1 MQASQWT
8 TDIVVICAVLAVC
21 CMLLGYLAA
30 ALRQGRQA
38 SQLAARLEQ
47 AEQARASAAA
57 AQLDLGEQLKAAQAR
72 SQELLVGEGRL
83 NEQLQASTDNL
94 ARLVREQQDSKDA
107 VALLQQ
113 KLEEGSRQHHEAVTR
128 LETTQI
134 EGQGLQRQVTEL
146 RERLGAE
153 QTTVNTLQGERNTLK
168 DELSAMDASAKVAT
182 TGEREAREQL
192 AELRQKLAEQ
202 VQVYKELMGR
212 YQPLSNQHAEL
223 RTALGKGEEVVTDLR
238 DRLNAAQLA
247 SAQLQTGWN
256 QCKDVLA
263 SEGQRS
269 KALET
274 SEQELRQQL
283 QDIKA
288 QQISAAERYE
298 DLQTRFAALGR
309 DYTRLSTE
317 MDERQASHAREL
329 ANFEQQKNSLAEQF
343 KLLSNEILE
352 AKAQALQENSKLS
365 LNAVMTPFQQSIDSF
380 KREVQEIHHRETT
393 QQGELRKELE
403 SLKALN
409 QQITTEAHELST
421 ALRGQKKLQG
431 NWGELVLE
439 NVLDRSGL
447 ELGKDYQ
454 REVSITTEEGRQRPD
469 AVVYLPQDKHLII
482 DAKVS
487 LNAYTRFVNAEDERE
502 RAVALKEHVQA
513 VAARIRE
520 LADRDYY
527 KLPGLNSPDMVFMFI
542 PIESAFVEALK
553 ADETLFQQAI
563 ENNVLVA
570 TPTTLLTSLN
580 IVRQLWRYEDQNK
593 HTAAL
598 ANRAETVFKKLN
610 TFLGSFEKI
619 KKGLETATDAY
630 VKAEGQLVS
639 GKGNLVKQVGEFKNL
654 APAIKA
660 QLPAYFVDK
669 AALEIDFIPVVQ
681 DVETLNDSAND
692 ENLLAATDTDTET
705 EHEMN

>member
-8 TDIVVICAVLAVC
+8 TDIIVITVVLALAC
-21 CMLLGYLAA
+21 ALLGYFAA
-30 ALRQGRQA
+30 ALRQGRQL
-38 SQLAARLEQ
+38 SQLAAELEQ
-47 AEQARASAAA
+47 AQQAQTTAVAGSAA
-57 AQLDLGEQLKAAQAR
+57 LSEQLNAAEAR
-72 SQELLVGEGRL
+72 GHELQLAESTLKTKLQGAFDSATRL
-83 NEQLQASTDNL
+83 TQ
-94 ARLVREQQDSKDA
+94 EQQEAKDRHA
-107 VALLQQ
+107 TLEA
-113 KLEEGSRQHHEAVTR
+113 KLEQSAKQHHEAVIQHETALTEIRSLNAKVEDYQSR
-128 LETTQI
+128 LEQ
-134 EGQGLQRQVTEL
+134 
-146 RERLGAE
+146 A
-153 QTTVNTLQGERNTLK
+153 NTLLQQ
-168 DELSAMDASAKVAT
+168 
-182 TGEREAREQL
+182 ERESVSGLNSALAEEGKKAKGFEAANTDARTQL
-192 AELRQKLAEQ
+192 AELKEQMKTVGEKIETLQGNLAEIKRQ
-202 VQVYKELMGR
+202 ETKLR
-212 YQPLSNQHAEL
+212 AEL
-223 RTALGKGEEVVTDLR
+223 
-238 DRLNAAQLA
+238 
-247 SAQLQTGWN
+247 
-256 QCKDVLA
+256 
-263 SEGQRS
+263 
-269 KALET
+269 
-274 SEQELRQQL
+274 
-283 QDIKA
+283 
-288 QQISAAERYE
+288 
-298 DLQTRFAALGR
+298 
-309 DYTRLSTE
+309 
-317 MDERQASHAREL
+317 DEREASHAREL
-329 ANFEQQKNSLAEQF
+329 ANFERQKASLSEQF

-352 AKAQALQENSKLS
+352 AKTQALQESSKLS
-365 LNAVMTPFQQSIDSF
+365 LSAVMTPFQQSIDTF

-403 SLKALN
+403 QLKTLN

-447 ELGKDYQ
+447 QLGKDYL

-469 AVVYLPQDKHLII
+469 AVVYLPQGRHLII

-487 LNAYTRFVNAEDERE
+487 LNAYTRYVNAEDDLERKQ
-502 RAVALKEHVQA
+502 ALKEHVQA
-513 VAARIRE
+513 VASRIKE

-598 ANRAETVFKKLN
+598 ASRAEGVFKKLN
-610 TFLGSFEKI
+610 TFLASFEKI
-619 KKGLETATDAY
+619 KKGLETATEAY

-660 QLPAYFVDK
+660 QLPAYFADK
-669 AALEIDFIPVVQ
+669 AALEIDFIPVEQNIEALTDSTDDQ
-681 DVETLNDSAND
+681 D
-692 ENLLAATDTDTET
+692 LLAESDTENDY
-705 EHEMN
+705 ENA

>member
-8 TDIVVICAVLAVC
+8 TEIIVISAVLALASLVI
-21 CMLLGYLAA
+21 GYFIAT
-30 ALRQGRQA
+30 LRQGRQIGTLTA
-38 SQLAARLEQ
+38 QLEQ
-47 AEQARASAAA
+47 AQQGQASAMAA
-57 AQLDLGEQLKAAQAR
+57 STALSEQLKAAEAR
-72 SQELLVGEGRL
+72 SQELQVAESTLKAKLQAAFDNVTRL
-83 NEQLQASTDNL
+83 NHELQ
-94 ARLVREQQDSKDA
+94 ESKDA
-107 VALLQQ
+107 KAAQNL
-113 KLEEGSRQHHEAVTR
+113 KLEDANRQHHETAKR
-128 LETTQI
+128 LETAQADSRSLH
-134 EGQGLQRQVTEL
+134 EQVTDL
-146 RERLGAE
+146 RDRLSTA
-153 QTTVNTLQGERNTLK
+153 QAAITSLQGERDNLK
-168 DELSAMDASAKVAT
+168 NELASLDASAKVAA

-192 AELRQKLAEQ
+192 AEIRQQLASRTQ
-202 VQVYKELMGR
+202 QYNELLGR

-223 RTALGKGEEVVTDLR
+223 NTSLQKREELVAELR
-238 DRLNAAQLA
+238 DRLNAAEA
-247 SAQLQTGWN
+247 VNAQLQADRD
-256 QCKDVLA
+256 QLKDSLA
-263 SEGQRS
+263 NEGKRS
-269 KALET
+269 QSLAT
-274 SEQELRQQL
+274 SEREVREQL

-288 QQISAAERYE
+288 QQVAAAERYE
-298 DLQTRFAALGR
+298 ALHSRFTAQSSE
-309 DYTRLSTE
+309 YTKLKTE
-317 MDERQASHAREL
+317 LDEREASHAREL
-329 ANFEQQKNSLAEQF
+329 ANFEQQKASLSEQF

-352 AKAQALQENSKLS
+352 AKTQALQESSKLS
-365 LNAVMTPFQQSIDSF
+365 LSAVMTPFQQSIDTF

-447 ELGKDYQ
+447 QKGKDYD
-454 REVSITTEEGRQRPD
+454 REVSFTTEEGRQRPD
-469 AVVYLPQDKHLII
+469 AVVYLPQGKHLII

-487 LNAYTRFVNAEDERE
+487 LNAYTRFVNAEDEGE
-502 RAVALKEHVQA
+502 RAIALKEHVQA
-513 VAARIRE
+513 VGNRIKE

-553 ADETLFQQAI
+553 ADETLFQRAI

-598 ANRAETVFKKLN
+598 ASRAEAVFKKLN
-610 TFLGSFEKI
+610 TFLASFEKI
-619 KKGLETATDAY
+619 KKGLETATEAY

-660 QLPAYFVDK
+660 QLPAYFADK
-669 AALEIDFIPVVQ
+669 AALEIDFIPTEQSIEVL
-681 DVETLNDSAND
+681 TDSTDD
-692 ENLLAATDTDTET
+692 EELLAEADTET
-705 EHEMN
+705 DYETA

>member
-8 TDIVVICAVLAVC
+8 TEIIVICVIAALASLV
-21 CMLLGYLAA
+21 LGYVVA
-30 ALRQGRQA
+30 ALRQGRQL
-38 SQLAARLEQ
+38 SRLAVELEQ
-47 AEQARASAAA
+47 AQQAQASAVADGTALSEQLRAADARTQELQVAESALKAKLQAALNNEARLSHEQQEAKDRYATLEIKLEQSTKQHHQAVTQHETAQAEVRSLKANVEDYQKRLELAQADLQKEREAVSQLKSELAQEGKNAKGFEEANNEARA
-57 AQLDLGEQLKAAQAR
+57 QLVDLKGQLK
-72 SQELLVGEGRL
+72 
-83 NEQLQASTDNL
+83 
-94 ARLVREQQDSKDA
+94 DA
-107 VALLQQ
+107 DQ
-113 KLEEGSRQHHEAVTR
+113 KLE
-128 LETTQI
+128 
-134 EGQGLQRQVTEL
+134 
-146 RERLGAE
+146 
-153 QTTVNTLQGERNTLK
+153 TLQGEFAEIKRLETKLK
-168 DELSAMDASAKVAT
+168 AELA
-182 TGEREAREQL
+182 ERE
-192 AELRQKLAEQ
+192 
-202 VQVYKELMGR
+202 
-212 YQPLSNQHAEL
+212 
-223 RTALGKGEEVVTDLR
+223 
-238 DRLNAAQLA
+238 
-247 SAQLQTGWN
+247 
-256 QCKDVLA
+256 
-263 SEGQRS
+263 
-269 KALET
+269 
-274 SEQELRQQL
+274 
-283 QDIKA
+283 
-288 QQISAAERYE
+288 
-298 DLQTRFAALGR
+298 
-309 DYTRLSTE
+309 
-317 MDERQASHAREL
+317 ASHAREL
-329 ANFEQQKNSLAEQF
+329 ANFEQQKASLSEHF
-343 KLLSNEILE
+343 KVLSNEILE
-352 AKAQALQENSKLS
+352 AKTKSLQESSQLS
-365 LNAVMTPFQQSIDSF
+365 LSAVMNPFQQSIDTF

-447 ELGKDYQ
+447 QLGKDYQ
-454 REVSITTEEGRQRPD
+454 REVSINTEEGRQRPD
-469 AVVYLPQDKHLII
+469 AVVYLPQGKHLII

-487 LNAYTRFVNAEDERE
+487 LNAYTRYVNAEDELE
-502 RAVALKEHVQA
+502 RKQALKEHVQA
-513 VAARIRE
+513 VASRIRE

-598 ANRAETVFKKLN
+598 ASRAEAVFKKLN
-610 TFLGSFEKI
+610 TFLASFEKI
-619 KKGLETATDAY
+619 KKGLENASEAY

-669 AALEIDFIPVVQ
+669 AALEIDFIPAEQ
-681 DVETLNDSAND
+681 NITALIDSADD
-692 ENLLAATDTDTET
+692 EDLLAETDTET
-705 EHEMN
+705 DYETA

>member
-1 MQASQWT
+1 MQPSQWT
-8 TDIVVICAVLAVC
+8 TDIVVICAVLAVFGA
-21 CMLLGYLAA
+21 LLGYLAA

-47 AEQARASAAA
+47 AEQAQALAAG
-57 AQLDLGEQLKAAQAR
+57 AQADLGEQLKAAQLR
-72 SQELLVGEGRL
+72 SQELQVAEGRL
-83 NEQLQASTDNL
+83 SAQLQSSADNL
-94 ARLVREQQDSKDA
+94 ERLAAEQQDSKAA
-107 VALLQQ
+107 VLRLQQ
-113 KLEEGSRQHHEAVTR
+113 KLEESSREHHETATR
-128 LETTQI
+128 LQATHT
-134 EGQGLQRQVTEL
+134 EGQGLQRQIAEL

-153 QTTVNTLQGERNTLK
+153 QATV
-168 DELSAMDASAKVAT
+168 
-182 TGEREAREQL
+182 
-192 AELRQKLAEQ
+192 
-202 VQVYKELMGR
+202 
-212 YQPLSNQHAEL
+212 
-223 RTALGKGEEVVTDLR
+223 
-238 DRLNAAQLA
+238 
-247 SAQLQTGWN
+247 
-256 QCKDVLA
+256 
-263 SEGQRS
+263 
-269 KALET
+269 
-274 SEQELRQQL
+274 
-283 QDIKA
+283 KA
-288 QQISAAERYE
+288 QQVSAAERYE
-298 DLQTRFAALGR
+298 ELQTRFATLSS
-309 DYTRLSTE
+309 DYIRLSTE
-317 MDERQASHAREL
+317 MEERQSSHAREL
-329 ANFEQQKNSLAEQF
+329 ASFEQQKNSLGEQF

-447 ELGKDYQ
+447 ELGKDYK

-669 AALEIDFIPVVQ
+669 AALEIDFIPAVQ
-681 DVETLNDSAND
+681 DIETLNDSAND
-692 ENLLAATDTDTET
+692 ESLLAETDIDTET

>member
-8 TDIVVICAVLAVC
+8 TEIIAISAVLALASLVI
-21 CMLLGYLAA
+21 GYFIAT
-30 ALRQGRQA
+30 LRQGRQIGTLTA
-38 SQLAARLEQ
+38 QLEQ
-47 AEQARASAAA
+47 AQQAEASASATSGA
-57 AQLDLGEQLKAAQAR
+57 LTERLKAAEIRNNDFQVIESTLKA
-72 SQELLVGEGRL
+72 
-83 NEQLQASTDNL
+83 QLQAAFENVT
-94 ARLVREQQDSKDA
+94 RLNHELQESKDA
-107 VALLQQ
+107 KAAQNL
-113 KLEEGSRQHHEAVTR
+113 KLEDANQQHHETAKR
-128 LETTQI
+128 LETAQADSRS
-134 EGQGLQRQVTEL
+134 LQEQVTDLRDRLSTAQAVITSLQDERDNLKNEL
-146 RERLGAE
+146 ASL
-153 QTTVNTLQGERNTLK
+153 
-168 DELSAMDASAKVAT
+168 DASAKVAA
-182 TGEREAREQL
+182 TGERAAREQL
-192 AELRQKLAEQ
+192 AETRQQLVSRTQ
-202 VQVYKELMGR
+202 QYNELLGR

-223 RTALGKGEEVVTDLR
+223 NTSLQKREELVAELR
-238 DRLNAAQLA
+238 DRLNAAETVN
-247 SAQLQTGWN
+247 AQLQTDRD
-256 QCKDVLA
+256 QLKDSLA
-263 SEGQRS
+263 NEGKRGQS
-269 KALET
+269 LAT
-274 SEQELRQQL
+274 SEREVREQL
-283 QDIKA
+283 QDFKA
-288 QQISAAERYE
+288 QQVAAAERYE
-298 DLQTRFAALGR
+298 ALHTRFTAQSSE
-309 DYTRLSTE
+309 YTKLKTE
-317 MDERQASHAREL
+317 LDEREASHAREL
-329 ANFEQQKNSLAEQF
+329 ANFEQQKASLSEQF

-352 AKAQALQENSKLS
+352 AKTQALQESSKLS
-365 LNAVMTPFQQSIDSF
+365 LSAVMTPFQQSIDTF

-447 ELGKDYQ
+447 QKGKDYD
-454 REVSITTEEGRQRPD
+454 REVSFTTEEGRQRPD
-469 AVVYLPQDKHLII
+469 AVVYLPQGKHLII

-487 LNAYTRFVNAEDERE
+487 LNAYTRFVNAEDEGE
-502 RAVALKEHVQA
+502 RAIALKEHVQA
-513 VAARIRE
+513 VGNRIKE

-553 ADETLFQQAI
+553 ADETLFQRAI

-598 ANRAETVFKKLN
+598 ASRAEAVFKKLN
-610 TFLGSFEKI
+610 TFLASFERI
-619 KKGLETATDAY
+619 KKGLETATEAY

-660 QLPAYFVDK
+660 QLPAYFADK
-669 AALEIDFIPVVQ
+669 AALEIDFIPTEQSIKVL
-681 DVETLNDSAND
+681 TDSADD
-692 ENLLAATDTDTET
+692 EELLAEADTET
-705 EHEMN
+705 DYETA

>member
-8 TDIVVICAVLAVC
+8 IDIIAITALLALACA
-21 CMLLGYLAA
+21 LLGYFIAALRIGQKISSLTAERDQLERERTAA
-30 ALRQGRQA
+30 ALQLSGLQA
-38 SQLAARLEQ
+38 
-47 AEQARASAAA
+47 
-57 AQLDLGEQLKAAQAR
+57 QLKAANEATTALQI
-72 SQELLVGEGRL
+72 GEGKLKTSLDSTHAIEQRL
-83 NEQLQASTDNL
+83 NADL
-94 ARLVREQQDSKDA
+94 REAKDRHA
-107 VALLQQ
+107 TLEA
-113 KLEEGSRQHHEAVTR
+113 KLEQSAKQHHEAVTQHETAMTEIRSLNAKVEDYQSR
-128 LETTQI
+128 LEQAHTSLQQERETVSGLKSELAE
-134 EGQGLQRQVTEL
+134 EGKKAKGFEAANNDARAQLGEL
-146 RERLGAE
+146 KE
-153 QTTVNTLQGERNTLK
+153 QLKASGEKLETLQGELAEIKRQETKLK
-168 DELSAMDASAKVAT
+168 AELD
-182 TGEREAREQL
+182 ERE
-192 AELRQKLAEQ
+192 
-202 VQVYKELMGR
+202 
-212 YQPLSNQHAEL
+212 
-223 RTALGKGEEVVTDLR
+223 
-238 DRLNAAQLA
+238 
-247 SAQLQTGWN
+247 
-256 QCKDVLA
+256 
-263 SEGQRS
+263 
-269 KALET
+269 
-274 SEQELRQQL
+274 
-283 QDIKA
+283 
-288 QQISAAERYE
+288 
-298 DLQTRFAALGR
+298 
-309 DYTRLSTE
+309 
-317 MDERQASHAREL
+317 ASHAREL
-329 ANFEQQKNSLAEQF
+329 ANFEQQKASLSEQF

-352 AKAQALQENSKLS
+352 AKTQALQESSKLS
-365 LNAVMTPFQQSIDSF
+365 LSAVMTPFQQSIDSF

-393 QQGELRKELE
+393 QQGELRQELE

-447 ELGKDYQ
+447 QKGKDYD

-469 AVVYLPQDKHLII
+469 AVVYLPQGKHLII

-487 LNAYTRFVNAEDERE
+487 LNAYTRYVNSEDELE
-502 RAVALKEHVQA
+502 RKQALKEHVQA
-513 VAARIRE
+513 VASRIRE

-598 ANRAETVFKKLN
+598 ASRAEGVFRKLN
-610 TFLGSFEKI
+610 SFLASFEKI
-619 KKGLETATDAY
+619 KKGLETATEAY

-660 QLPAYFVDK
+660 QLPAYFADK
-669 AALEIDFIPVVQ
+669 AALEIDFIPAEQ
-681 DVETLNDSAND
+681 NIEALTDSADD
-692 ENLLAATDTDTET
+692 EDLLAETDTET
-705 EHEMN
+705 DYETA

>member
-8 TDIVVICAVLAVC
+8 TEIIVICVIAALASLV
-21 CMLLGYLAA
+21 LGYVVA
-30 ALRQGRQA
+30 ALRQGRQL
-38 SQLAARLEQ
+38 SRLAVELEQ
-47 AEQARASAAA
+47 AQQAQASAVAA
-57 AQLDLGEQLKAAQAR
+57 GTALGEQLRAADARTQELQVAESALKAKLQAALNNEARLSHEQQEAKDRYATLEIKLEQSTKQHHQAVTQHETAQTEVRSLKANVEDYQKRLELAQADLQKER
-72 SQELLVGEGRL
+72 EAVSQLKSELAQEGKNAKGFEEAN
-83 NEQLQASTDNL
+83 NEARAQLADLKGQL
-94 ARLVREQQDSKDA
+94 KDA
-107 VALLQQ
+107 DQ
-113 KLEEGSRQHHEAVTR
+113 KLE
-128 LETTQI
+128 
-134 EGQGLQRQVTEL
+134 
-146 RERLGAE
+146 
-153 QTTVNTLQGERNTLK
+153 TLQGEFAEIKRLETKLK
-168 DELSAMDASAKVAT
+168 AELA
-182 TGEREAREQL
+182 ERE
-192 AELRQKLAEQ
+192 
-202 VQVYKELMGR
+202 
-212 YQPLSNQHAEL
+212 
-223 RTALGKGEEVVTDLR
+223 
-238 DRLNAAQLA
+238 
-247 SAQLQTGWN
+247 
-256 QCKDVLA
+256 
-263 SEGQRS
+263 
-269 KALET
+269 
-274 SEQELRQQL
+274 
-283 QDIKA
+283 
-288 QQISAAERYE
+288 
-298 DLQTRFAALGR
+298 
-309 DYTRLSTE
+309 
-317 MDERQASHAREL
+317 ASHAREL
-329 ANFEQQKNSLAEQF
+329 ANFEQQKASLSEHF
-343 KLLSNEILE
+343 KVLSNEILE
-352 AKAQALQENSKLS
+352 AKTKSLQESSQLS
-365 LNAVMTPFQQSIDSF
+365 LSAVMNPFQQSIDTF

-447 ELGKDYQ
+447 QLGKDYL

-469 AVVYLPQDKHLII
+469 AVVYLPQGKHLII

-487 LNAYTRFVNAEDERE
+487 LNAYTRYVNAEDELE
-502 RAVALKEHVQA
+502 RKQALKEHVQA
-513 VAARIRE
+513 VASRIRE

-598 ANRAETVFKKLN
+598 ASRAEAVFKKLN
-610 TFLGSFEKI
+610 TFLASFEKI
-619 KKGLETATDAY
+619 KKGLENATEAY

-660 QLPAYFVDK
+660 QLPAYFADK
-669 AALEIDFIPVVQ
+669 AALEIDFIPAEQ
-681 DVETLNDSAND
+681 NITALIDSADD
-692 ENLLAATDTDTET
+692 EDLLAETDTET
-705 EHEMN
+705 DYETA

>member
-8 TDIVVICAVLAVC
+8 TEIIVICVIAALVSVV
-21 CMLLGYLAA
+21 LGYVVAS
-30 ALRQGRQA
+30 LRQGRQL
-38 SQLAARLEQ
+38 SRLAAQLEQ
-47 AEQARASAAA
+47 AQQAQASEVAAST
-57 AQLDLGEQLKAAQAR
+57 LLSEQLKAAEVR
-72 SQELLVGEGRL
+72 SQDLQVEESTLKAK
-83 NEQLQASTDNL
+83 LQAAFDNV
-94 ARLVREQQDSKDA
+94 ARLSQEQQESKDA
-107 VALLQQ
+107 KAAQEL
-113 KLEEGSRQHHEAVTR
+113 KLEGANQQYHETAKR
-128 LETTQI
+128 LEIAQAD
-134 EGQGLQRQVTEL
+134 GRALQEQVTDL
-146 RERLGAE
+146 RDRL
-153 QTTVNTLQGERNTLK
+153 TTAQAAITSLQGERDNLK
-168 DELSAMDASAKVAT
+168 NELASLDASAQVAAS
-182 TGEREAREQL
+182 EVREAREQL
-192 AELRQKLAEQ
+192 ADTKQKLAEQ
-202 VQVYKELMGR
+202 IQSRAALQGR
-212 YQPLSNQHAEL
+212 YEPLSTAHAEL
-223 RTALGKGEEVVTDLR
+223 KTALEKREELVADLNERLAKAQAVVV
-238 DRLNAAQLA
+238 
-247 SAQLQTGWN
+247 QLQAERESL
-256 QCKDVLA
+256 KDQLA
-263 SEGQRS
+263 SEGKRA

-274 SEQELRQQL
+274 SEREVREQL

-288 QQISAAERYE
+288 QQVVAAERY
-298 DLQTRFAALGR
+298 DTLQARFTAQGSDFTKLK
-309 DYTRLSTE
+309 TE
-317 MDERQASHAREL
+317 LDERQASHAREL
-329 ANFEQQKNSLAEQF
+329 ANFEQQKASLSEQF

-352 AKAQALQENSKLS
+352 AKTQSLQESSKLS
-365 LNAVMTPFQQSIDSF
+365 LRAVMTPFQQSIDSF

-393 QQGELRKELE
+393 QQGELRQELE

-447 ELGKDYQ
+447 QKGKDYD
-454 REVSITTEEGRQRPD
+454 REVTITTEDGRQRPD
-469 AVVYLPQDKHLII
+469 AIVYLPQAKHLII

-487 LNAYTRFVNAEDERE
+487 LNAYTRFVNAEDEAE
-502 RAVALKEHVQA
+502 RALALKEHVQA
-513 VAARIRE
+513 VGSRIKE

-553 ADETLFQQAI
+553 ADETLFQKAI

-598 ANRAETVFKKLN
+598 ASRAEGVFKKLN
-610 TFLGSFEKI
+610 TFLASFEKI
-619 KKGLETATDAY
+619 KKGLETATEAY

-660 QLPAYFVDK
+660 QLPSYFADK
-669 AALEIDFIPVVQ
+669 AALEIDFIPAEQNIEV
-681 DVETLNDSAND
+681 LIDSADD
-692 ENLLAATDTDTET
+692 EYLFAETDTET
-705 EHEMN
+705 EYEKI

>member
-8 TDIVVICAVLAVC
+8 TEIITISAVLALASLVI
-21 CMLLGYLAA
+21 GYFIAT
-30 ALRQGRQA
+30 LRQGREIGTLTAQ
-38 SQLAARLEQ
+38 LEQ
-47 AEQARASAAA
+47 AQQGQASAMAA
-57 AQLDLGEQLKAAQAR
+57 STALSEQLKAAEAR
-72 SQELLVGEGRL
+72 SQELQVAESTLKAKLQAAFDNVTRL
-83 NEQLQASTDNL
+83 NHELQ
-94 ARLVREQQDSKDA
+94 ESKDA
-107 VALLQQ
+107 KAAQNL
-113 KLEEGSRQHHEAVTR
+113 KLEDANRQHHETAKR
-128 LETTQI
+128 LETAQADSRSLH
-134 EGQGLQRQVTEL
+134 EQVTDL
-146 RERLGAE
+146 HDRLSTA
-153 QTTVNTLQGERNTLK
+153 QAAITSLQGERDNLK
-168 DELSAMDASAKVAT
+168 NELASLDASAKVAA

-192 AELRQKLAEQ
+192 AEIRQQLASRTQ
-202 VQVYKELMGR
+202 QYNELLGR

-223 RTALGKGEEVVTDLR
+223 NTSLQKREELVAELR
-238 DRLNAAQLA
+238 DRLNAAEA
-247 SAQLQTGWN
+247 VNAQLQADRD
-256 QCKDVLA
+256 QLKDSLA
-263 SEGQRS
+263 NEGKRS
-269 KALET
+269 QSLAT
-274 SEQELRQQL
+274 SEREVREQL

-288 QQISAAERYE
+288 QQVAAAERYE
-298 DLQTRFAALGR
+298 ALHSRFTAQSSE
-309 DYTRLSTE
+309 YTKLKTE
-317 MDERQASHAREL
+317 LDEREASHAREL
-329 ANFEQQKNSLAEQF
+329 ANFEQQKASLSEQF

-352 AKAQALQENSKLS
+352 AKTQALQESSKLS
-365 LNAVMTPFQQSIDSF
+365 LSAVMTPFQQSIDTF

-447 ELGKDYQ
+447 QKGKDYD
-454 REVSITTEEGRQRPD
+454 REVSFTTEEGRQRPD
-469 AVVYLPQDKHLII
+469 AVVYLPQGKHLII

-487 LNAYTRFVNAEDERE
+487 LNAYTRFVNAEDEGE
-502 RAVALKEHVQA
+502 RAIALKEHVQA
-513 VAARIRE
+513 VGNRIKE

-553 ADETLFQQAI
+553 ADETLFQRAI

-598 ANRAETVFKKLN
+598 ASRAEAVFKKLN
-610 TFLGSFEKI
+610 TFLASFEKI
-619 KKGLETATDAY
+619 KKGLETATEAY

-660 QLPAYFVDK
+660 QLPAYFADK
-669 AALEIDFIPVVQ
+669 AALEIDFIPAEQSIEVL
-681 DVETLNDSAND
+681 TDSADD
-692 ENLLAATDTDTET
+692 EELLAEADTET
-705 EHEMN
+705 DYETA

>member
-8 TDIVVICAVLAVC
+8 TEIIVICVIAALASLV
-21 CMLLGYLAA
+21 LGYVVA
-30 ALRQGRQA
+30 ALRQGRQL
-38 SQLAARLEQ
+38 SRLAVELEQ
-47 AEQARASAAA
+47 AQQAQASAVAAGTALSEQLRAADARTQELQVAESALKAKLQAALNNEARLSHEQQEAKDRHATLEIKLEQSTKQHHQAVTQHETAQAEVRSLKANVEDYQKRLELAQADLQKEREAVSQLKSELAQEGKNAKGFEEANNEARA
-57 AQLDLGEQLKAAQAR
+57 QLVDLKGQLK
-72 SQELLVGEGRL
+72 
-83 NEQLQASTDNL
+83 
-94 ARLVREQQDSKDA
+94 DA
-107 VALLQQ
+107 DQ
-113 KLEEGSRQHHEAVTR
+113 KLE
-128 LETTQI
+128 
-134 EGQGLQRQVTEL
+134 
-146 RERLGAE
+146 
-153 QTTVNTLQGERNTLK
+153 TLQGEFAEIKRLETKLK
-168 DELSAMDASAKVAT
+168 AELA
-182 TGEREAREQL
+182 ERE
-192 AELRQKLAEQ
+192 
-202 VQVYKELMGR
+202 
-212 YQPLSNQHAEL
+212 
-223 RTALGKGEEVVTDLR
+223 
-238 DRLNAAQLA
+238 
-247 SAQLQTGWN
+247 
-256 QCKDVLA
+256 
-263 SEGQRS
+263 
-269 KALET
+269 
-274 SEQELRQQL
+274 
-283 QDIKA
+283 
-288 QQISAAERYE
+288 
-298 DLQTRFAALGR
+298 
-309 DYTRLSTE
+309 
-317 MDERQASHAREL
+317 ASHAREL
-329 ANFEQQKNSLAEQF
+329 ANFEQQKASLSEHF
-343 KLLSNEILE
+343 KVLSNEILE
-352 AKAQALQENSKLS
+352 AKTKSLQESSQLS
-365 LNAVMTPFQQSIDSF
+365 LSAVMNPFQQSIDTF

-447 ELGKDYQ
+447 QLGKDYQ
-454 REVSITTEEGRQRPD
+454 REVSINTEEGRQRPD
-469 AVVYLPQDKHLII
+469 AVVYLPQGKHLII

-487 LNAYTRFVNAEDERE
+487 LNAYTRYVNAEDELE
-502 RAVALKEHVQA
+502 RKQALKEHVQA
-513 VAARIRE
+513 VASRIRE

-598 ANRAETVFKKLN
+598 ASRAEAVFKKLN
-610 TFLGSFEKI
+610 TFLASFEKI
-619 KKGLETATDAY
+619 KKGLENASEAY

-669 AALEIDFIPVVQ
+669 AALEIDFIPVEQ
-681 DVETLNDSAND
+681 NITALIDSADD
-692 ENLLAATDTDTET
+692 EDLLAETDTET
-705 EHEMN
+705 DYETA